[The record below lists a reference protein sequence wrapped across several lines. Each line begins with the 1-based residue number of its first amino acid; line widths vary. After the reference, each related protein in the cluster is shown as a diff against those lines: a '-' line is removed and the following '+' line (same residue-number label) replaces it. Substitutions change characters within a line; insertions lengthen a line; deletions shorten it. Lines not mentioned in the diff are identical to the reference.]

1 MTTITTMPT
10 TAITPRRTVAP
21 LTADQVASRRR
32 AEWLWP
38 MIIVGLLM
46 MNATI
51 VVVTVVLAAGD
62 PSAAVE
68 PDYYAK
74 ALAFEGTM
82 KQREASTRLGWTAEP
97 TLRTAA
103 DARTPELVVRLTD
116 RDHQPLTGASVTI
129 TAFPSARSGER
140 QSLTATPTPS
150 GEYTTPIRI
159 TRGGIW
165 IIRIVA
171 TVGDDVFTRETDLIV
186 PLMNP

>member
-10 TAITPRRTVAP
+10 ALITPRRAA
-21 LTADQVASRRR
+21 LSLSAAEIASRRR

-38 MIIVGLLM
+38 MIIVGLLL
-46 MNATI
+46 MNVTI

-82 KQREASTRLGWTAEP
+82 KQREANSRLGWMAEP
-97 TLRTAA
+97 TLRTAT

-116 RDHQPLTGASVTI
+116 RDHKPLTGARVTI

-140 QSLTATPTPS
+140 QSLTAAPTSS
-150 GEYTTPIRI
+150 GQYTTPIRI
-159 TRGGIW
+159 ARGGIW

-171 TVGDDVFTRETDLIV
+171 TLGDSTFTREADLIV